1 MGFKVVMHCDTNRLL
16 SDRGLQKGGAVQCYI
31 DSEVLHYCAPMV
43 PHASGILEG
52 SGETETVVGSGEVRY
67 GTPYG
72 RRQYYENKGKGQRG
86 KLWFQRMKAAHKG
99 DILRGARKK

>member
-52 SGETETVVGSGEVRY
+52 SGETETVVGSGEVRCGMVHPMAGGNITKTRARVSVGSY
-67 GTPYG
+67 GSSG
-72 RRQYYENKGKGQRG
+72 
-86 KLWFQRMKAAHKG
+86 
-99 DILRGARKK
+99 